1 MADEFDACECFWSH
15 ELAMRRLMSLLRQGQ
30 SYCNDNECTDLPSLP
45 NVTGGANFFLIVMA
59 LIFVAVMYVLRP
71 SSMRRSNDLNKSL
84 PPPSNDG
91 PNNDGGAPP
100 SISWRSTR
108 SAANEKHNPEP
119 EHLLPV
125 STPHPKWHCAVVAGG
140 VCTVPDECC
149 IAFPVLR
156 FSSRQLYN
164 TWKNARSG
172 ARSFYRKNT
181 NDNPC
186 AHTPPPGSVSM
197 PICILSSNTSLI

>member
-59 LIFVAVMYVLRP
+59 LIFMAVMYVLRP

-100 SISWRSTR
+100 SIS
-108 SAANEKHNPEP
+108 
-119 EHLLPV
+119 
-125 STPHPKWHCAVVAGG
+125 
-140 VCTVPDECC
+140 
-149 IAFPVLR
+149 
-156 FSSRQLYN
+156 
-164 TWKNARSG
+164 
-172 ARSFYRKNT
+172 
-181 NDNPC
+181 
-186 AHTPPPGSVSM
+186 
-197 PICILSSNTSLI
+197 